1 VGDPAEGAAAAPR
14 PRSEG
19 AGGGG
24 EGRTGAPAGTDRA
37 PAETAPGGGA
47 EVRSAD
53 AGHGA
58 GSGGPTLAE
67 RGGAAGRTGSAADA
81 ARPPGRSANERVA
94 VAKALCDQASS
105 ALDEGD
111 FPRGL
116 QLASASIK
124 LHKTAKGYM
133 LRARAEQRLGR
144 VDDALKS
151 LDAAAETSPSYG
163 AVWEQR
169 GRILWAARRRDEAR
183 AAFSRFLELSPRASS
198 APEIERLLN
207 EPR

>member
-1 VGDPAEGAAAAPR
+1 M
-14 PRSEG
+14 S
-19 AGGGG
+19 
-24 EGRTGAPAGTDRA
+24 
-37 PAETAPGGGA
+37 
-47 EVRSAD
+47 
-53 AGHGA
+53 
-58 GSGGPTLAE
+58 
-67 RGGAAGRTGSAADA
+67 
-81 ARPPGRSANERVA
+81 ERVA
-94 VAKALCDQASS
+94 EAKALYDQASS

-124 LHKTAKGYM
+124 VHKTAKGYM

-183 AAFSRFLELSPRASS
+183 AAFSRFLELSPKASS